1 MMRRSGRGEESGN
14 TPRQEK
20 RCQPRFFTQK
30 TQLPP
35 AFLRSWKD
43 AVVTGVFRDLKRH
56 RSVLSFGKF
65 CQPRSKGSRFD
76 TGSCPGALRLH
87 PARGRVQCCPGCRP
101 ADAPDSMSPVAGMSV
116 PERPTDVVGVHHGRL
131 SRYGMSVST
140 GCRLAIVSVYNSGM
154 NSCRMNE
161 AEDSRMADLARYILR
176 LFAATFLPV
185 LVLCLLTSGKHRKT
199 PKLRHFS
206 GR

>member
-1 MMRRSGRGEESGN
+1 MMMRRSGRGEESGN

-65 CQPRSKGSRFD
+65 CQPRSKG
-76 TGSCPGALRLH
+76 LRLILD
-87 PARGRVQCCPGCRP
+87 RVL
-101 ADAPDSMSPVAGMSV
+101 V
-116 PERPTDVVGVHHGRL
+116 L
-131 SRYGMSVST
+131 S
-140 GCRLAIVSVYNSGM
+140 A
-154 NSCRMNE
+154 
-161 AEDSRMADLARYILR
+161 YILR
-176 LFAATFLPV
+176 VIVCGAV
-185 LVLCLLTSGKHRKT
+185 LLMCETA
-199 PKLRHFS
+199 
-206 GR
+206 